1 MDGIEQRARGLGNVI
16 RIQIQTEAG
25 RQVARRYD
33 VSFTPTFIVFDRD
46 GVERFRTFRPDEAGE
61 HLRSLFEPT
70 R

>member
-1 MDGIEQRARGLGNVI
+1 MDGIEQRARGLGSVI

-25 RQVARRYD
+25 RELARRYE
-33 VSFTPTFIVFDRD
+33 VSFTPTFIVFDRH

-61 HLRSLFEPT
+61 RFRSLFDPT